1 MADPWW
7 IFPNELISEISRII
21 SLSFRLFGNIF
32 AGEALLAVMVAIS
45 RAMLIKFY
53 VFPLIALPT
62 VFLFLE
68 VLFGFIQALVF
79 ALLTLIYIA
88 LAAAGHDDH
97 DEEHAHADAHH
108 PVAAAGSAGD

>member
-1 MADPWW
+1 M
-7 IFPNELISEISRII
+7 
-21 SLSFRLFGNIF
+21 
-32 AGEALLAVMVAIS
+32 LL
-45 RAMLIKFY
+45 KFY
-53 VFPLIALPT
+53 IVPIVALPT

-79 ALLTLIYIA
+79 ALLTLIYIS

-108 PVAAAGSAGD
+108 PVAAASSAGD